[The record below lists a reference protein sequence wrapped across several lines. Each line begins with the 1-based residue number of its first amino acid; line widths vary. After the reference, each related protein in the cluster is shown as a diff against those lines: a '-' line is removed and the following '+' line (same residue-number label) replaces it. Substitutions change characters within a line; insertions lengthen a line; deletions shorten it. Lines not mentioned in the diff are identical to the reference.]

1 MEKRKVKRPVRNHAL
16 NLYETDAD
24 ELFHRQGYLVID
36 SSLGVMRDD
45 PDPSPNTE
53 PAPLIN
59 EGTVP

>member
-1 MEKRKVKRPVRNHAL
+1 MDKRKVKRPVRNHAL

-45 PDPSPNTE
+45 PDPSPG
-53 PAPLIN
+53 PQVASPIDK
-59 EGTVP
+59 